1 MPAGLD
7 VYTADVAEITTEGS
21 VRSCLHQ
28 SAAVKDD
35 CGGCDAPQQPRLPPL
50 GVQSAVVKSSAAHS
64 SNAAVSAQSAIL
76 RINPSGSIACVHM
89 KPTQSIACGGE
100 YLRQSSRARQGKA
113 SAVCAVAMRTISWRF
128 TVNRS
133 DHNGNQS
140 QIKRFEHKSEPC
152 KRT

>member
-7 VYTADVAEITTEGS
+7 VYTAEVAEITTEGS

-113 SAVCAVAMRTISWRF
+113 R
-128 TVNRS
+128 RS
-133 DHNGNQS
+133 LRCCNANDQLAIHSESVGPQR
-140 QIKRFEHKSEPC
+140 QSEPNQTFRAQ
-152 KRT
+152 K

>member
-76 RINPSGSIACVHM
+76 RINPSGSIAYQVYTIM
-89 KPTQSIACGGE
+89 KPTQSIACGSE

-113 SAVCAVAMRTISWRF
+113 R
-128 TVNRS
+128 RS
-133 DHNGNQS
+133 LRCCNANDQLAIHSESVGPQR
-140 QIKRFEHKSEPC
+140 QSEPNQTFRVQ
-152 KRT
+152 K